1 MKNKHPI
8 KISYEG
14 SFEKLAEE
22 IGDLRYDVLSD
33 FLKLLS
39 EKICKDAKKDRGRG
53 RVKLST
59 SLFLAC
65 DALDT
70 AQLQIDDAL
79 KISMPFMKEEFE
91 GSDNKLVTDQS

>member
-1 MKNKHPI
+1 
-8 KISYEG
+8 
-14 SFEKLAEE
+14 
-22 IGDLRYDVLSD
+22 
-33 FLKLLS
+33 
-39 EKICKDAKKDRGRG
+39 
-53 RVKLST
+53 
-59 SLFLAC
+59 LAC